1 MKAFKKKDIGILFC
15 IIFYSLFIAVSNMLK
30 PYFDGAYWYLVSS
43 MQRMLF
49 GIMELFV
56 FVKLYKKETW
66 TEVIHFRN
74 FKYGMFASI
83 GMFLYLPFEI
93 ITYYIIGAKE
103 WMSTTIPI
111 VVSCLLFQQFA
122 TGFWEELTFRAF
134 VCEGY
139 YQRNSVTAKNRLV
152 YAFISFMVFGIVHA
166 IECDSLEIAIY
177 RFITTGTW
185 GFAFASVYL
194 YTHNI
199 LAAMFMHFFTD
210 IFLNIPTFIAEW
222 NDSAALTI
230 LDNYIHFVFLGIMIL
245 VGIYFLWKEPKETG
259 SRK

>member
-1 MKAFKKKDIGILFC
+1 MKVSIKKDIGIIFC
-15 IIFYSLFIAVSNMLK
+15 IVFSIIFIAVSNVLK
-30 PYFDGAYWYLVSS
+30 PYFDGAYWYSVSS
-43 MQRMLF
+43 IQRMLF
-49 GIMELFV
+49 GIIELFV
-56 FVKLYKKETW
+56 FVKLYKREKW
-66 TEVIHFRN
+66 TDVIHFKN
-74 FKYGMFASI
+74 FKYGLSASI
-83 GMFLYLPFEI
+83 GMFLFLPFEI
-93 ITYYIIGAKE
+93 ITYYIIGARE
-103 WMSTTIPI
+103 WLNTTVPI
-111 VVSCLLFQQFA
+111 VVSCLLFQQLA

-139 YQRNSVTAKNRLV
+139 YQKNAVTAKNRLV

-166 IECDSLEIAIY
+166 IECDSLEITIY

>member
-1 MKAFKKKDIGILFC
+1 
-15 IIFYSLFIAVSNMLK
+15 
-30 PYFDGAYWYLVSS
+30 
-43 MQRMLF
+43 
-49 GIMELFV
+49 MELFV

-74 FKYGMFASI
+74 FKYGMLASI

-103 WMSTTIPI
+103 WMNTTIPI
-111 VVSCLLFQQFA
+111 VISCLFFQQFT